1 MPKSTLRRMDT
12 PAPPP
17 LAYRLP
23 NPPPLFVGRR
33 REAAE
38 LAALIK
44 RAPVTVVYG
53 VGGVG
58 KTSLVLAT
66 LRRRHAAQVARTVM
80 LGLRPSDAPGEVQL
94 DLLRAL
100 AGRPL
105 GADVAMRAYDADA
118 YAARAI
124 DLAEHT
130 GRWVVLDDLHHA
142 DPQFVGELLARVA
155 RFARRSRWIATSRVR
170 PDTPELAHQTL
181 ALGAM
186 SERELDELARRA
198 RPGLPRERCARTV
211 RASSGSPWQLLRG
224 LGAGDER
231 DPLSEI
237 GDERALFEKLSLL
250 EIALPVD
257 ALAPLGAD
265 AERIDRLA
273 RAGLVEHAPHG
284 VRLHDVAR
292 SLVDDASAA
301 RARREVGRALASAAD
316 PAAALEGARLLA
328 AEGDPGAAE
337 LLSARAAELI
347 EAGLAPRLWRLV
359 GDSSDAALRAVQLR
373 CAGELG
379 YPDVVAR
386 LPRPPLDDGHD
397 ALLWARAQFAI
408 GRTREVAEIAGAL
421 VAHPS
426 LELAFEAGM
435 LLSRCY
441 GLLGRPRDALA
452 ALDAATA
459 PSPALAVVRDANRAR
474 WLLHVD
480 AAAARALAERVRAAL
495 PDLPEGLRREA
506 AERVGGV
513 YVFLGRYR
521 AATEV
526 LPELRE
532 DHADVFLSREV
543 MLWRLAVATIGG
555 RLDES
560 AALVRRVRAMPAT
573 NAQQRQYADLFD
585 IARRIATGELAGVD
599 QALAALLAA
608 SAAAGN
614 AQIYHFAAVYRER
627 LAVVLGEPASPRA
640 WDPDIPEPVGP
651 EAGHLAVC
659 RMQHALRWGHEL
671 AVPALDSELVS
682 VQVAHAIACGEAAL
696 LAGEPE
702 AALAQVTRAAALARE
717 HGQVVLE
724 ADAAVCRCEIA
735 AAFDRPELTDATA
748 ELTAVAAALSSPR
761 YTAEAQW
768 FAAIATSAFDAAA
781 LEACAVLLD
790 VAPAAARRARR
801 LLGGQLP
808 LDAVDTVVCARIEER
823 LRTRVETATGA
834 EAAWGAW
841 QAGWGLDTIRKAVW
855 LPGRWVDLAAVPL
868 SLRILEVLADAGG
881 AVTKDALL
889 RLAWGDA
896 SYDPQRHDKRIQVA
910 VHRLRKQIEDDPA
923 APCRVVTTPDGY
935 ELAGAFRRRVPV
947 EAPRPSAA
955 IRLGPDGDWLAS
967 PDGARHELGPRRA
980 LRRIVLA
987 LATRRL
993 QQPGATLP
1001 LEALLE
1007 AGWPGERPLPEAG
1020 ANRVYVALST
1030 LRKMGL
1036 AESLER
1042 HGDGYRL
1049 DPAVP
1054 LTIEPR
1060 PTRPPPV

>member
-1 MPKSTLRRMDT
+1 MPKPTLRRIEM
-12 PAPPP
+12 PAATPP

-23 NPPPLFVGRR
+23 NPPALFVGRR

-53 VGGVG
+53 IGGVG

-66 LRRRHAAQVARTVM
+66 MRRRYAAQVERTVM
-80 LGLRPSDAPGEVQL
+80 LGLRPSAAPGEVQL

-105 GADVAMRAYDADA
+105 DGVATRVHDADA

-124 DLAEHT
+124 DLAEHA
-130 GRWVVLDDLHHA
+130 GRWVVLDDLHHG
-142 DPQFVGELLARVA
+142 DPRFVGELLARVA
-155 RFARRSRWIATSRVR
+155 RFARRSRWIATSRLR
-170 PDTPELAHQTL
+170 PETPELVHQTL

-186 SERELDELARRA
+186 PERELDELARRA
-198 RPGLPRERCARTV
+198 RPGLTRDDCARTV
-211 RASSGSPWQLLRG
+211 RASSGSPWQLLRS
-224 LGAGDER
+224 LGAGDAR
-231 DPLSEI
+231 DPLSEV
-237 GDERALFEKLSLL
+237 GDERALIEKLSLL
-250 EIALPVD
+250 EVAVPVE

-265 AERIDRLA
+265 AARIDRLA
-273 RAGLVEHAPHG
+273 RAGLVEHAPNG

-292 SLVDDASAA
+292 SLVDGRGDEPA
-301 RARREVGRALASAAD
+301 RTEVGRALAAAAD
-316 PAAALEGARLLA
+316 PAAALEGARLLVA
-328 AEGDPGAAE
+328 AGDPGAAE
-337 LLSARAAELI
+337 LLCARAAELI
-347 EAGLAPRLWRLV
+347 EAGLAPRLWRLI
-359 GDSSDAALRAVQLR
+359 GDSTDLALRTVQLR

-386 LPRPPLDDGHD
+386 MPRPALDDGHA
-397 ALLWARAQFAI
+397 ALLWGRAQFAI
-408 GRTREVAEIAGAL
+408 GRSREAAEIAEAL

-426 LELAFEAGM
+426 LDLAFEAGM
-435 LLSRCY
+435 LLSRCH
-441 GLLGRPRDALA
+441 GALGRPRDADA
-452 ALDAATA
+452 VLDALTP
-459 PSPALAVVRDANRAR
+459 PSPALAVLRDANRAR
-474 WLLHVD
+474 WLLHTD
-480 AAAARALAERVRAAL
+480 AAAAWALAERVQAAL
-495 PDLPEGLRREA
+495 PGLPEGLRREV
-506 AERVGGV
+506 AERLGGV
-513 YVFLGRYR
+513 CVFLGRYR

-560 AALVRRVRAMPAT
+560 AALVRRVRAMPAST
-573 NAQQRQYADLFD
+573 AQQRQYVDLFD
-585 IARRIATGELAGVD
+585 NARRITMGELAGLA
-599 QALAALLAA
+599 QALATLLATT
-608 SAAAGN
+608 AAAGN
-614 AQIYHFAAVYRER
+614 AQVYHFAAVYRER
-627 LAVVLGEPASPRA
+627 LAVVRGEPAPPRA
-640 WDPDIPEPVGP
+640 WAAGVPEPVGP

-671 AVPALDSELVS
+671 AVPELDSELIS

-696 LAGEPE
+696 LAGEPD
-702 AALAQVTRAAALARE
+702 AALAQVSRALALARE

-735 AAFDRPELTDATA
+735 AAFDRPELGDVARELAAIA
-748 ELTAVAAALSSPR
+748 EALGSPR
-761 YTAEAQW
+761 YAAEAQFFRA
-768 FAAIATSAFDAAA
+768 FAAGAFDAAA
-781 LEACAVLLD
+781 LETCAVLID
-790 VAPAAARRARR
+790 VAPGAARRARR
-801 LLGGQLP
+801 LLGGQP
-808 LDAVDTVVCARIEER
+808 ELDAVDTVICARIEQR
-823 LRTRVETATGA
+823 GRARVEPSSA
-834 EAAWGAW
+834 GAW
-841 QAGWGLDTIRKAVW
+841 QAGWGLDATRRSAW

-868 SLRILEVLADAGG
+868 SQRILEVLADAGG

-896 SYDPQRHDKRIQVA
+896 GYRPERHDKRIQVA
-910 VHRLRKQIEDDPA
+910 VHRLRKQVEDDPA
-923 APCRVVTTPDGY
+923 APRRVVTTADGY
-935 ELAGAFRRRVPV
+935 ALAGAFRRRVAV
-947 EAPRPSAA
+947 ETPRPSAA
-955 IRLGPDGDWLAS
+955 IRIGPEGDWLTS
-967 PDGARHELGPRRA
+967 PDGARHDLGPRRA

-993 QQPGATLP
+993 EQPGQALP

-1036 AESLER
+1036 ADALER
-1042 HGDGYRL
+1042 HDDGYRL
-1049 DPAVP
+1049 DPGVP
-1054 LTIEPR
+1054 LTLE
-1060 PTRPPPV
+1060 TRTPAAGFVPPV